1 VKPTTPTTLVALAVV
16 GGALMF
22 AAELVLLRL
31 GQPIVVPPITL
42 AVALAL
48 LGAIIPA
55 LAWPVR
61 KLTHGQAPTGLMDP
75 FYATRVLLVSK
86 AGSLTASA
94 LTGGGVGVLVFLAGR
109 AVIAWP
115 QVFVTSLTLAGGIL
129 MLIGALVAERWCV
142 IPPSDGEE
150 SSPVGEGEPA

>member
-1 VKPTTPTTLVALAVV
+1 VKTTAATTLIASAVA
-16 GGALMF
+16 GGALMY

-31 GQPIVVPPITL
+31 GQPLIVPPVTL

-48 LGAIIPA
+48 LGIIIPV

-61 KLTHGQAPTGLMDP
+61 KLTRGKLPAGYVDP

-86 AGSLTASA
+86 AGSLTAAA
-94 LTGGGVGVLVFLAGR
+94 LTGGVSGVLIFLVGR
-109 AVIAWP
+109 AVVAWP
-115 QVFVTSLTLAGGIL
+115 QVFITSLTLAGGIV
-129 MLIGALVAERWCV
+129 MLVGATVAERWCV

-150 SSPVGEGEPA
+150 SSPAAEGEPV

>member
-1 VKPTTPTTLVALAVV
+1 VKPTTPTTLLALAVA
-16 GGALMF
+16 GGALMY

-48 LGAIIPA
+48 LGAIIPV

-61 KLTHGQAPTGLMDP
+61 QLTRGKSPSGYIDP

-94 LTGGGVGVLVFLAGR
+94 LTGGGVGVLVFVLGR

-115 QVFVTSLTLAGGIL
+115 QVLVTSLTLAGGIV
-129 MLIGALVAERWCV
+129 MLVGALVAERWCV
-142 IPPSDGEE
+142 IPPSDAEE
-150 SSPVGEGEPA
+150 SSRAVEGEPA

>member
-1 VKPTTPTTLVALAVV
+1 MKTTAPTTLLALAVA
-16 GGALMF
+16 GAALMY
-22 AAELVLLRL
+22 AAELVLLRV

-48 LGAIIPA
+48 LGVIIPV

-61 KLTHGQAPTGLMDP
+61 KLTHGKTPSGYIDP

-94 LTGGGVGVLVFLAGR
+94 LTGGAVGVLVFLLAR

-115 QVFVTSLTLAGGIL
+115 QVLVTSLALAGGIV
-129 MLIGALVAERWCV
+129 MLVGALVAERWCV
-142 IPPSDGEE
+142 IPPSDAEE
-150 SSPVGEGEPA
+150 SSAAGEGEPA

>member
-1 VKPTTPTTLVALAVV
+1 MKPTAPTSLLALWVV
-16 GGALMF
+16 GGALMY
-22 AAELVLLRL
+22 AAELVLLRV
-31 GQPIVVPPITL
+31 GQPVVLPPITL

-48 LGAIIPA
+48 LGVIIPV

-61 KLTHGQAPTGLMDP
+61 SLTRGKSPTGSVDP

-94 LTGGGVGVLVFLAGR
+94 LTGGALGVLVFLLGR

-115 QVFVTSLTLAGGIL
+115 QVVVTSLTLAGGIV
-129 MLIGALVAERWCV
+129 MLVGSLVAERWCV
-142 IPPSDGEE
+142 IPPSDAEE
-150 SSPVGEGEPA
+150 SSPAAEGEPA

>member
-1 VKPTTPTTLVALAVV
+1 VKPTAPTTLLALAVI
-16 GGALMF
+16 GGALMY

-48 LGAIIPA
+48 LGVIIPV

-61 KLTHGQAPTGLMDP
+61 NVTRDGSSPGYIDP

-94 LTGGGVGVLVFLAGR
+94 LTGGAIGVLAFLIGR

-115 QVFVTSLTLAGGIL
+115 QVLVTSLTLAGGIL
-129 MLIGALVAERWCV
+129 MLAGALLAERWCA
-142 IPPSDGEE
+142 IPPSDAEE
-150 SSPVGEGEPA
+150 SSPAAEGEPA

>member
-1 VKPTTPTTLVALAVV
+1 VKPTTHTTLLALAVA
-16 GGALMF
+16 GGALMY

-31 GQPIVVPPITL
+31 GQPLVVPPVTL
-42 AVALAL
+42 AVALSM
-48 LGAIIPA
+48 LGVIIPA

-61 KLTHGQAPTGLMDP
+61 QLTRGQSASGYIDP
-75 FYATRVLLVSK
+75 FYATRVLLVAK

-94 LTGGGVGVLVFLAGR
+94 LTGGAVGVVVFLVGR

-115 QVFVTSLTLAGGIL
+115 QVLVTSLTLAGGIL

-142 IPPSDGEE
+142 IPPSDAEE
-150 SSPVGEGEPA
+150 SSPAPEGEPA

>member
-1 VKPTTPTTLVALAVV
+1 VKPTTPTTLLALAVA
-16 GGALMF
+16 GGALMY

-48 LGAIIPA
+48 LGVIIPV
-55 LAWPVR
+55 LAWPV
-61 KLTHGQAPTGLMDP
+61 KKFTSGKASSGYLDP
-75 FYATRVLLVSK
+75 FYATRVLLISK

-94 LTGGGVGVLVFLAGR
+94 LTGGGIGVLVFLVGR

-115 QVFVTSLTLAGGIL
+115 QVLVTSLTLSGGIV
-129 MLIGALVAERWCV
+129 MLVGALVAERWCV

-150 SSPVGEGEPA
+150 SSPAGEGEPA

>member
-1 VKPTTPTTLVALAVV
+1 MKPTTPTTLLALAVA
-16 GGALMF
+16 GGALMY
-22 AAELVLLRL
+22 ASELVLLRL

-48 LGAIIPA
+48 LGVIIPV

-61 KLTHGQAPTGLMDP
+61 SLTSGKSPTGYIDP

-86 AGSLTASA
+86 AGSLTAAA
-94 LTGGGVGVLVFLAGR
+94 LAGGGIGVLVFLLGR

-115 QVFVTSLTLAGGIL
+115 QVLVTSLTLAGGIL
-129 MLIGALVAERWCV
+129 MLVGALVAERWCV

-150 SSPVGEGEPA
+150 SSPAVEGEPA